1 MNEQKSY
8 FSQTTKMN
16 SNLSTEQAERKKTIK
31 IIIISLVIII
41 SFFIGLV
48 VGISN
53 SSEMESNN
61 TGTSGKVTNQGAKPP
76 EYLSKNVNF
85 KLFWQVWDLIK
96 DKYVEEDVNEVN
108 MFYGAQM
115 GLLASLEDPYS
126 VFLVPEIA
134 ENFNEELK
142 GKFEGIG
149 AEIAIK
155 KDRLTIV
162 APLPESPAEKAGLR
176 AGDKVLAIDDL
187 DTSGMSL
194 ARAVNLIRGDKG
206 TEVVLTVMHKDGN
219 QEKIVVIR
227 DKIQYASVKY
237 KLLEDD
243 TIGYIQVSY
252 FNEDTEGLFNEAV
265 NNMVNKN
272 IDKIILDLR
281 NNPGGFLSTAI
292 SMANNWIEDGVI
304 VKEKSRDAT
313 KNKSFSASGQAK
325 FKDKKTVVLVNG
337 GSASASE
344 IVSGALQ
351 DYGLATIIGETT
363 FGKGSVQDLTELS
376 DGSSVKLTIAKWYT
390 PNDRSI
396 NLEGII
402 PDVKIELS
410 AEDYNNDL
418 DPQLEKAIEILK

>member
-1 MNEQKSY
+1 MEINNPH
-8 FSQTTKMN
+8 FSRLEKN
-16 SNLSTEQAERKKTIK
+16 TEKTKTIK
-31 IIIISLVIII
+31 IIIISLLIII
-41 SFFIGLV
+41 TFFIGLF

-53 SSEMESNN
+53 ADETESNN
-61 TGTSGKVTNQGAKPP
+61 TDSSGKVVNQGAKPP

-96 DKYVEEDVNEVN
+96 DKYVEEDVNEVE

-115 GLLASLEDPYS
+115 GLLSSLGDPYS
-126 VFLVPEIA
+126 VFLVPEVS
-134 ENFNEELK
+134 ENFSEELK

-149 AEIAIK
+149 AEVAIK

-176 AGDKVLAIDDL
+176 AGDKVLAIDDF
-187 DTSGMSL
+187 DTTGMSL
-194 ARAVNLIRGDKG
+194 AKAVNLIRGDKG
-206 TEVVLTVMHKDGN
+206 TEVVLTVIHKEGN

-237 KLLEDD
+237 KLLEND
-243 TIGYIQVSY
+243 TIGYIQVSH
-252 FNEDTEGLFNEAV
+252 FNEDTEELFNQAV
-265 NNMVNKN
+265 NDLTNKN
-272 IDKIILDLR
+272 INSIILDLR
-281 NNPGGFLSTAI
+281 NNPGGFLTTAI
-292 SMANNWIEDGVI
+292 SMANNWIEDGII
-304 VKEKSRDAT
+304 VKEKSRDAS

-351 DYGLATIIGETT
+351 DYGLATILGETT

-396 NLEGII
+396 NLEGIV
-402 PDVKIELS
+402 PDIEIELT
-410 AEDYNNDL
+410 AEDYNNDR